1 MAGSEMASIQI
12 AGSWPTSPP
21 RRRARRLAAPLRLL
35 VALVLVFLAVMPA
48 ATAAPLPALTGRVVD
63 DADKGY
69 SWLEQ
74 IPAAPFDS
82 MDFGGVPEPKTAKNR
97 VHLDLQPQDCT
108 RDEEVQRL
116 LDLGA
121 SVVEDHR
128 QDDGTGWVWLADPEG
143 NDFCVERG
151 AADRAD
157 EIAVGPQ
164 ARKPRLELGELVPQQ
179 AGRPVVFLG
188 DLASP
193 KGGVA
198 VFDGDAELQRDGLA
212 IIGLLARVCPGA
224 LTVYRRPSA
233 GDDQSGPSDLLRIP
247 AAGGPPLYARRSTEM
262 PGFPGLTDLRSQ
274 TILVLPARRT
284 SGSGGSDPELS

>member
-1 MAGSEMASIQI
+1 MPEI
-12 AGSWPTSPP
+12 
-21 RRRARRLAAPLRLL
+21 RRIL
-35 VALVLVFLAVMPA
+35 VALKPAFAQSRMPELAVKVASEIRAEVEALLAEDSALQMA
-48 ATAAPLPALTGRVVD
+48 ADLPFAQEILTTGARRSLSRE
-63 DADKGY
+63 A
-69 SWLEQ
+69 
-74 IPAAPFDS
+74 
-82 MDFGGVPEPKTAKNR
+82 
-97 VHLDLQPQDCT
+97 LDLDFQMVA
-108 RDEEVQRL
+108 RKLELRF
-116 LDLGA
+116 
-121 SVVEDHR
+121 R
-128 QDDGTGWVWLADPEG
+128 QLADPSGLRCSFRSVRGDPIAQVITAATEG
-143 NDFCVERG
+143 DLVMLGLPRG
-151 AADRAD
+151 AAFG
-157 EIAVGPQ
+157 IA
-164 ARKPRLELGELVPQQ
+164 ALRRIAQQ

-284 SGSGGSDPELS
+284 SGSGGSYPELS